1 MKMKLISFIIL
12 MLLLSNLV
20 NAQKEIPLCNGPV
33 PNDTVSPSPVMI
45 AFLPEKEINTGTSII
60 IFPGGGYTWLDYN
73 LEGIQVAQKLV
84 TKGIATF
91 VVKYRLPGES
101 GAKDKSIVPLQDA
114 EQSIKLVR
122 MNAKL
127 WNLDTSKV
135 GIMGASAGGHVA
147 STLGTHYATNYI
159 DNPDNINLRPDFMV
173 LLYPVISM
181 KEKLTHKGS
190 RYSLL
195 GENPLP
201 EKVKLFSNEE
211 QVTPQTPPC
220 YITHSGDDSVV
231 SVFNS
236 LLFYESLQKN
246 GVNAE
251 LHLFAKGDHGFV
263 FDLPFDEWMN
273 PILLWMKKG
282 KWLVSVNYFTKNPA
296 LR

>member
-1 MKMKLISFIIL
+1 MRLISFAL
-12 MLLLSNLV
+12 FMLLLSGLV
-20 NAQKEIPLCNGPV
+20 NAQKVIPLYNGTV
-33 PNDTVSPSPVMI
+33 PNDTVCAAPVMI
-45 AFLPEKEINTGTSII
+45 AFLPAKEINTGVSII

-73 LEGIQVAQKLV
+73 LEGIKVAQKLI
-84 TKGIATF
+84 TKGIAAF
-91 VVKYRLPGES
+91 VVKYRLPAGS

-114 EQSIKLVR
+114 QQSIKLVR

-147 STLGTHYATNYI
+147 SSLGTHFATNYI
-159 DNPDNINLRPDFMV
+159 FNPDNINLRPDFTI

-181 KEKLTHKGS
+181 KEELTHKGS
-190 RYSLL
+190 RKSLL

-201 EKVKLFSNEE
+201 EKVWLFSNEE

-220 YITHSGDDSVV
+220 YITHAGDDSVV
-231 SVFNS
+231 SVYNS
-236 LLFYESLQKN
+236 IHFYEALQKN
-246 GVNAE
+246 GVSAE

-263 FDLPFDEWMN
+263 FDLPFEEWMN

-282 KWLVSVNYFTKNPA
+282 KWLATVNYFTKKPA